1 MTECLAGLQLCGIFP
16 DIRQISDLRILVL
29 ERYSALSVNV
39 YFYLPKFLEDE
50 FLRQGRLIIT
60 SVMSYVHPITST
72 SVSYDMR
79 VA

>member
-1 MTECLAGLQLCGIFP
+1 MRYFSRYP
-16 DIRQISDLRILVL
+16 SNIRPEGSRVRV
-29 ERYSALSVNV
+29 ERYFSLSVNM
-39 YFYLPKFLEDE
+39 YFYLSKFLVDE
-50 FLRQGRLIIT
+50 LLRQGRLIIT